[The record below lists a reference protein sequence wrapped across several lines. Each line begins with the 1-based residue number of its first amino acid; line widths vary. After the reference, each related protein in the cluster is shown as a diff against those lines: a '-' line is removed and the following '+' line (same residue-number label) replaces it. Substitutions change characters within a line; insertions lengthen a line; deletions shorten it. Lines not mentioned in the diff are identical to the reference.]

1 MSEEEIKE
9 LSGIITTKLVS
20 KILIKL
26 QEIEGIKNKKIS
38 KWDYDDVNMI
48 LYGEFE
54 DGREFSLD
62 LKEEDK

>member
-9 LSGIITTKLVS
+9 LSGMITTKLVS

>member
-9 LSGIITTKLVS
+9 LSGMITTKLVS

-26 QEIEGIKNKKIS
+26 QEIESIKDKKIS